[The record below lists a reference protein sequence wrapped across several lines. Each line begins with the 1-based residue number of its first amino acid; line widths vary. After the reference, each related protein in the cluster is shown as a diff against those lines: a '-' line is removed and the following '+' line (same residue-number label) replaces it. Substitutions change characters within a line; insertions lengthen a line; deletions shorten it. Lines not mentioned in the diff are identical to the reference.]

1 MQRAIVSMGLDL
13 LVGAQAPGTTVVTPF
28 EWSPDHSWKERVF
41 TQSQPFLDPEAT
53 EKWLA
58 RKEQYRDLREAGGL

>member
-1 MQRAIVSMGLDL
+1 L
-13 LVGAQAPGTTVVTPF
+13 GAQGPGTTVVTPF

-41 TQSQPFLDPEAT
+41 TKSQPFLDPEAT

-58 RKEQYRDLREAGGL
+58 GKERYRALRETGHL